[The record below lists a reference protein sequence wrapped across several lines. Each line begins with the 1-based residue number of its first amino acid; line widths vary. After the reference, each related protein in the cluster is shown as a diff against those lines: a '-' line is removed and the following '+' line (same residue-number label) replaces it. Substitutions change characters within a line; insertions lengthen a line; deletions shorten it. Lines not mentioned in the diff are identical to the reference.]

1 MNNIKKIA
9 SILLLFLGTI
19 LYTSCETMDTDLTE
33 DPNSLSP
40 ANADVDYYL
49 NGVQLGFAYVQQ
61 FSGQNGAAAV
71 RMGYMFGRTYESAF
85 PSSGNGQLWGGAY
98 QIMKTTQL
106 MNEKA
111 TEKGLKYHLG
121 MGQVMQA
128 FTMVT
133 LVDYFGDVP
142 YSEALQGAG
151 NLNPKADSG
160 KDIYAAALV
169 LLDKAIVNFSG
180 TSPVTSKFNDFY
192 YKKNWTKWVK
202 VANSLKMKIYAQ
214 TRLVDPSAISKFD
227 AIVAS
232 GKFITASA
240 DDFQYEWNTNV
251 TNPDGRNPIFAGDYA
266 PGGVQGY
273 QSNSFMALM
282 LNDATAPN
290 AGGIVDPRIKYYY
303 YRQLN
308 GSGAVDPTALKC
320 SIEPAPD
327 HYIAGNFTYCE
338 LPSGYWGRDHGDNFG
353 TPPDADKKTGYGVY
367 PTGGKFDD
375 SSFKKVN
382 NTSGAA
388 GDGITPIML
397 ASTMDFL
404 RAELALNGGTGDAK
418 ALMLAGMQKSFTK
431 VRSFAA
437 RDKTAD
443 LTKAPA
449 LSLDAT
455 YMTNADAKFTAA
467 TTGGKMEI
475 LANEFFVSLFG
486 NGTDAYNFYRRTG
499 YPRRIQ
505 PNLEPNPGKFIQ
517 SFFYPADETTAN
529 SNLPQKGNLSTRIFW
544 NPASNPDPIGN

>member
-19 LYTSCETMDTDLTE
+19 LYTSCETLDTDLTE
-33 DPNSLSP
+33 NPNELSP

-61 FSGQNGAAAV
+61 FSGENGAAAA
-71 RMGYMFGRTYESAF
+71 RINYMGGRTYESAF
-85 PSSGNGQLWGGAY
+85 PSSSNGQLWNGAY
-98 QIMKTTQL
+98 QIMMNTKL

-111 TEKGLKYHLG
+111 EVKGLKYHLG

-142 YSEALQGAG
+142 YSEAFQGAA

-192 YKKNWTKWVK
+192 YGKKWSKWINA
-202 VANSLKMKIYAQ
+202 ANSLKLKIYAQ
-214 TRLVDPSAISKFD
+214 TRLVDPAAITKFD
-227 AIVAS
+227 AIIAS
-232 GKFITASA
+232 GKFIATSA
-240 DDFQYEWNTNV
+240 DDFQYEWNSNV
-251 TNPDGRNPIFAGDYA
+251 ANPDGRNPIYSGGYG
-266 PGGVQGY
+266 PGGVGGY
-273 QSNSFMALM
+273 QSNSFMAL
-282 LNDATAPN
+282 LANDVTAPN
-290 AGGIVDPRIKYYY
+290 AGGIADPRLKYYF
-303 YRQLN
+303 YRQQN
-308 GSGAVDPTALKC
+308 GSVAPEPAALSC
-320 SIEPAPD
+320 SISPTPP
-327 HYIAGNFTYCE
+327 HYVTGGFTFCQVGG
-338 LPSGYWGRDHGDNFG
+338 GYWGRDHGDASG
-353 TPPDADKKTGYGVY
+353 TPPDADKKTAIGVY
-367 PTGGKFDD
+367 PAGGKFDD
-375 SSFKKVN
+375 DSFKKID
-382 NTSGAA
+382 NTSGAG

-397 ASTMDFL
+397 ASTIDFL
-404 RAELALNGGTGDAK
+404 RAEIALNGGTGDAQ

-449 LSLDAT
+449 LSKDVT
-455 YMTNADAKFTAA
+455 YMTNAGTKFAAA
-467 TTGGKMEI
+467 TASGKMEI
-475 LANEFFVSLFG
+475 LANEFFVALFG

-499 YPRRIQ
+499 YPKRIQ
-505 PNLEPNPGKFIQ
+505 PNLEPNPGKFVQ

-529 SNLPQKGNLSTRIFW
+529 SNLPQKANLTTRVFW